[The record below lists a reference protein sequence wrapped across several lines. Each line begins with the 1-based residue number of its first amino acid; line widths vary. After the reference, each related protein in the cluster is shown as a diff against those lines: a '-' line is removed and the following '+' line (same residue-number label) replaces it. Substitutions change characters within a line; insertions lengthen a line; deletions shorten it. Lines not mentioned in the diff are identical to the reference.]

1 MRKKAIFLMM
11 ALALASTPAML
22 AQEAADTTFVFKDI
36 KVNPTTSV
44 KDQNKSGTCWSFSGV
59 SFLEDELLKNGKGEF
74 DLSEM
79 YIARQC
85 YIDKAIHYVRYC
97 GATNFGQGGS
107 ILDVPDNWSNGLYY
121 NVKLDE
127 LKKIVDD
134 AIEKGYT
141 VLWAADVSEKG
152 FKWYDGVALMPKID
166 RNKERTGTE
175 LAKWV
180 KLKSSEKEEE
190 LYDFKGPVE
199 EIEVTQESRQKGFDN
214 YETTDDH
221 GMVVIGKAEDQKGN
235 KYYKVKNSWDTD
247 QVYQGY
253 FYVSEAYFLSKTM
266 SILVNKKA
274 VPSDLL
280 KKMGL

>member
-1 MRKKAIFLMM
+1 MSIPLSYIVTGVICFEQAWSIFENE
-11 ALALASTPAML
+11 SSCRS
-22 AQEAADTTFVFKDI
+22 D
-36 KVNPTTSV
+36 
-44 KDQNKSGTCWSFSGV
+44 
-59 SFLEDELLKNGKGEF
+59 DESRIWRLLQRI
-74 DLSEM
+74 M
-79 YIARQC
+79 
-85 YIDKAIHYVRYC
+85 IDKTERH
-97 GATNFGQGGS
+97 F
-107 ILDVPDNWSNGLYY
+107 D
-121 NVKLDE
+121 VKLDE

-152 FKWYDGVALMPKID
+152 FKWYDGVALMPKVD

-221 GMVVIGKAEDQKGN
+221 GMVIIGKAEDQKGN

>member
-1 MRKKAIFLMM
+1 M
-11 ALALASTPAML
+11 
-22 AQEAADTTFVFKDI
+22 
-36 KVNPTTSV
+36 
-44 KDQNKSGTCWSFSGV
+44 
-59 SFLEDELLKNGKGEF
+59 
-74 DLSEM
+74 
-79 YIARQC
+79 
-85 YIDKAIHYVRYC
+85 
-97 GATNFGQGGS
+97 
-107 ILDVPDNWSNGLYY
+107 
-121 NVKLDE
+121 KLDE

-221 GMVVIGKAEDQKGN
+221 GMVIIGKAEDQKGN
-235 KYYKVKNSWDTD
+235 KYYKVKNSWNTD